1 MTLTGE
7 LVFKSYRPLELE
19 LSMLF
24 VRRHYVGKSIEQV
37 EIFAL
42 TKLPKDKDEFI
53 SINGHPVELYVMHNE
68 YNATEPMVQ
77 PEQIGWFDEGPDTE
91 DLHDITLKEI
101 NTILNHYGGYVDVEV
116 DEDYPDIVVLA
127 EGKAI
132 LSFIDSYVDEDEDDT
147 CENCGSDDLY
157 YNSSG
162 DISCNNCGYEDN
174 DRQLFND

>member
-1 MTLTGE
+1 MHLTGE

-24 VRRHYVGKSIEQV
+24 VRRQHVGKSIEQV

-42 TKLPKDKDEFI
+42 TSIPRDKDEFI
-53 SINGHPVELYVMHNE
+53 SINGHPVELCVMNNE
-68 YNATEPMVQ
+68 YNATEPLVQ
-77 PEQIGWFDEGPDTE
+77 PEQIAWFDEGPDTE

-101 NTILNHYGGYVDVEV
+101 NKILNYYGGYVDVEV
-116 DEDYPDIVVLA
+116 DEDYSDIVILA

-132 LSFIDSYVDEDEDDT
+132 LSFIDSYINYEDDNDI

-162 DISCNNCGYEDN
+162 DVSCNNCGWDDIEDSI
-174 DRQLFND
+174 

>member
-1 MTLTGE
+1 MYLTGE

-24 VRRHYVGKSIEQV
+24 VRRQYVGKSIEQV

-42 TKLPKDKDEFI
+42 TTLPRDKDEFI
-53 SINGHPVELYVMHNE
+53 SINGHPVELCVVFNE
-68 YNATEPMVQ
+68 YDSIDLLVQ
-77 PEQIGWFDEGPDTE
+77 PEQVGWFDEGPDTE
-91 DLHDITLKEI
+91 DLHDITLKEV

-116 DEDYPDIVVLA
+116 DEDYPDTALLA

-132 LSFIDSYVDEDEDDT
+132 LSFIDSYVDLDDDYDM
-147 CENCGSDDLY
+147 CENCGSGDLY

-162 DISCNNCGYEDN
+162 DVSCNNCGWDDIEDHI
-174 DRQLFND
+174 

>member
-1 MTLTGE
+1 MHLTGE

-24 VRRHYVGKSIEQV
+24 VRRQHVGTFKEQV

-42 TKLPKDKDEFI
+42 TSIPRDKDEFI
-53 SINGHPVELYVMHNE
+53 SINGHPVELCVVFNE
-68 YNATEPMVQ
+68 YDAVDLLVQ
-77 PEQIGWFDEGPDTE
+77 PEQIAWFDEGPDTE
-91 DLHDITLKEI
+91 DLHDITIKEI
-101 NTILNHYGGYVDVEV
+101 NKILNDYGGYVDVEV
-116 DEDYPDIVVLA
+116 DEEYPDTAILA

-132 LSFIDSYVDEDEDDT
+132 LSFIDSYVDVDDDYDM

-162 DISCNNCGYEDN
+162 DISCNNCGWEEN
-174 DRQLFND
+174 EELI